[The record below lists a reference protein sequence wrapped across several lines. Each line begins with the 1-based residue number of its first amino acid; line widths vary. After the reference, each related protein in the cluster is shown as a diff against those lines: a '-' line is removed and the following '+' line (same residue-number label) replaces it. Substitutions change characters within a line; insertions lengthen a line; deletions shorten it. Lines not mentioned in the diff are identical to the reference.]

1 MRRLLSA
8 HVSLQPRPLR
18 AVVRHGEGSSHQN
31 LPKMVHTWVST
42 RGWALRQVRN
52 LTKLVEQRLRVF
64 EVWCVEAFGELA
76 VDRSEQV
83 TRLAPPTLLAPQ
95 PGETSRGTQFEGFR
109 LLPPRDVEGTDK
121 RVFHL

>member
-1 MRRLLSA
+1 
-8 HVSLQPRPLR
+8 
-18 AVVRHGEGSSHQN
+18 

-52 LTKLVEQRLRVF
+52 LTNAAAPRAGLVQNHRVF

-76 VDRSEQV
+76 VDLSEQV

-109 LLPPRDVEGTDK
+109 LLPPR
-121 RVFHL
+121 